1 MVGSKGVTKQLW
13 YVQSIYTRGK
23 PEVSHVPSWTMRW
36 KGSVTALASVF
47 TVVCTS
53 ERHAWPCISRRGLG
67 GCKQELVMRKCS
79 ERSIECVRRRGSS
92 SVCSWETILQLT
104 EVKGSVANY
113 LAVHCVELASEV
125 LWRWRVVMVG
135 HPGVTVWGEP
145 VVDWCF
151 CCSSLSQLLGWH
163 LLPTPL
169 SR

>member
-1 MVGSKGVTKQLW
+1 MVRTIDLHTWQARGVPRAELDD
-13 YVQSIYTRGK
+13 
-23 PEVSHVPSWTMRW
+23 EVEGVRDGART
-36 KGSVTALASVF
+36 GV